1 MRGRART
8 AKIIVALTEAVAE
21 MHLQKLTYERDLG
34 QNRIMHETEI
44 KRKWQFRVL
53 VFYSLTIRR
62 NGKDRFR
69 NYLSA
74 NRL

>member
-21 MHLQKLTYERDLG
+21 MHLQKLTCERHLG

-53 VFYSLTIRR
+53 VFYS
-62 NGKDRFR
+62 
-69 NYLSA
+69 
-74 NRL
+74 